1 MNQFLA
7 IAHTGLT
14 AVLLH
19 PLRSA
24 ATLLCLF
31 AILLPYVA
39 GAAVARGLLEQAD
52 VAIGGGPDLHVAGE
66 RFGRPAPVPLSA
78 ARALRAIPGVA
89 EVVPRIV
96 GEVALGKEGID
107 VVVVGLPADRLPANT
122 RCVQGELFAAG
133 VPNQLVLG
141 AELAHRLRLEVGSAL
156 PPFYRNRAGERVSTV
171 VGLFRADLP
180 IWEANLMFC
189 SLETAEAIFDQR
201 GLVTGFLVACEPGF
215 RDAVKSAVLRL
226 SDLADDDAH
235 GPVAPVVM
243 SQEDLRSLL
252 PRSLRHMEGLFDL
265 HFILAFAVGIPLL
278 MVTSGLGLSERR
290 RESALLKATGWM
302 TDELLLRG
310 MVESIVLCLL
320 GASLAVL
327 ASWGWLDLL
336 NGKGVAGVFFPG
348 AEASPTFRVPFRL
361 TPVPALLGF
370 IISFLLVATGT
381 LYSTWRAAT
390 TPPALALR

>member
-1 MNQFLA
+1 MNKLLA
-7 IAHTGLT
+7 IAHTGVT

-19 PLRSA
+19 PMRSA
-24 ATLLCLF
+24 ATLVCLV
-31 AILLPYVA
+31 AILLPYVS
-39 GAAVARGLLEQAD
+39 GTAVARGLLEQAE
-52 VAIGGGPDLHVAGE
+52 VAIGGGADLRVAGS

-78 ARALRAIPGVA
+78 AEALREIPGVT

-96 GEVALGKEGID
+96 GEVALGKENIG
-107 VVVVGLPADRLPANT
+107 VVVVGLPAGRLPANT
-122 RCVQGELFAAG
+122 QCVKGELFQPG
-133 VPNQLVLG
+133 VLNQLVIG
-141 AELAHRLRLEVGSAL
+141 AELAQRLRLDVGSAL
-156 PPFYRNRAGERVSTV
+156 PPFYRNRTGERVSTV

-189 SLETAEAIFDQR
+189 SLETAQAIFDQR
-201 GLVTGFLVACEPGF
+201 GLVTGFLVECEPGF
-215 RDAVKSAVLRL
+215 REAVKRSVLRL

-243 SQEDLRSLL
+243 SQEDLRSVL
-252 PRSLRHMEGLFDL
+252 PQSLRHMEGLFDL

-290 RESALLKATGWM
+290 SEAALLKATGWM

-310 MVESIVLCLL
+310 MVESLVLCLL

-327 ASWGWLDLL
+327 LAWGWLDLL
-336 NGKGVAGVFFPG
+336 NGKGVASIFLPG
-348 AEASPTFRVPFRL
+348 AEVSPTFRVPFRL

>member
-1 MNQFLA
+1 MNKLLA

-24 ATLLCLF
+24 ATLLCIV
-31 AILLPYVA
+31 AVLLPYVA
-39 GAAVARGLLEQAD
+39 GAAVARGLLEQAE
-52 VAIGGGPDLHVAGE
+52 VAIGGGADLHVAGE

-78 ARALRAIPGVA
+78 ARALRAIPGVT

-96 GEVALGKEGID
+96 GEVALGKENID
-107 VVVVGLPADRLPANT
+107 VVVVGLPAGRLPANT
-122 RCVQGELFAAG
+122 RCVKGRLFEPG
-133 VPNQLVLG
+133 VPNELVLG
-141 AELAHRLRLEVGSAL
+141 AELAHRLRLDVGSVL
-156 PPFYRNRAGERVSTV
+156 PPFYRNPAGERVSTV

-189 SLETAEAIFDQR
+189 SLETGGAIFDQR
-201 GLVTGFLVACEPGF
+201 ELVTGFLIECEPGF
-215 RDAVKSAVLRL
+215 REAVKVSVLQL

-243 SQEDLRSLL
+243 SQEDLRSRL
-252 PRSLRHMEGLFDL
+252 PQSLRHMEGLFDL
-265 HFILAFAVGIPLL
+265 HFVLAFAVGIPLL

-290 RESALLKATGWM
+290 SEAALLKATGWM

-310 MVESIVLCLL
+310 MVESLVLCLL

-327 ASWGWLDLL
+327 LAWGWLDLL
-336 NGKGVAGVFFPG
+336 NGKGVAGIFLPG
-348 AEASPTFRVPFRL
+348 AEVSPTFRVPFRL
-361 TPVPALLGF
+361 VPVPALLGF
-370 IISFLLVATGT
+370 IISFTLVATGT